1 MFTKKKFLYACIV
14 LLLSIGL
21 IGLLSMIILSGMI
34 IIKGKHNSEINDQ
47 TEEFEDLKSDQVSSG
62 EKSEK
67 KVLKTKTI
75 TVSRDGAGE
84 WIEQYR
90 KERVSLNYSDQTNWA
105 YLPLDEDKEK
115 CQTNVDV
122 FFVAP
127 TSVQGSMEDYGDFVI
142 NLDDEDDKY
151 AFCGSIGIQ
160 KGIYDDKALFYSPFY
175 RQMAL
180 VGYYE
185 SFDEDFRE
193 SLLELAYNDVRDA
206 FKDYLSE
213 YNNDRKIV
221 LAGFSQGADMIKR
234 LMMDE
239 EFRSV
244 WDDKLVAAYVIGWN
258 ITDSDRYSLSCNG
271 IKMAGDEYETGV
283 CISFCSEAEEIT
295 STFVVPDTISTNG
308 INPINW
314 RTDDTVATAMDNPG
328 SCLDL
333 GFDGGIRREQSHV
346 CGAYLDKDRGTL
358 KVIGVS
364 PQEYYPAADNR
375 R

>member
-193 SLLELAYNDVRDA
+193 
-206 FKDYLSE
+206 
-213 YNNDRKIV
+213 
-221 LAGFSQGADMIKR
+221 
-234 LMMDE
+234 
-239 EFRSV
+239 
-244 WDDKLVAAYVIGWN
+244 
-258 ITDSDRYSLSCNG
+258 
-271 IKMAGDEYETGV
+271 
-283 CISFCSEAEEIT
+283 
-295 STFVVPDTISTNG
+295 
-308 INPINW
+308 
-314 RTDDTVATAMDNPG
+314 
-328 SCLDL
+328 
-333 GFDGGIRREQSHV
+333 
-346 CGAYLDKDRGTL
+346 
-358 KVIGVS
+358 
-364 PQEYYPAADNR
+364 
-375 R
+375 